1 MSTLLN
7 AQDKLSE
14 ITARLAAL
22 QALFMYEERD
32 KEFGQDECFG
42 IDLTIQ
48 TIIDDLDEIGQ
59 SLSTVKEHKQE
70 GESPTD

>member
-1 MSTLLN
+1 MRTLID
-7 AQDKLSE
+7 AQDNLSK
-14 ITARLAAL
+14 IKARLAAL

-32 KEFGQDECFG
+32 KEFGYTECFG

-59 SLSTVKEHKQE
+59 SLATVKEHKQD
-70 GESPTD
+70 GESPT